1 MTKSKDS
8 GAAMVVGVS
17 QSVFSESVV
26 NQSVSQ
32 SKVVGSALITVYEEA
47 QDMTSLG
54 PDPAEIHRRVPLPQ
68 AGPASIRN

>member
-1 MTKSKDS
+1 
-8 GAAMVVGVS
+8 MVVGVS
-17 QSVFSESVV
+17 QSV
-26 NQSVSQ
+26 NQT
-32 SKVVGSALITVYEEA
+32 KVVSPVLITVYKEA